1 MPVVEA
7 VEEAA
12 RWFETYL
19 CRPHEGVG
27 RPGAVCPFMVPA
39 LRADGVRVHV
49 FRGGAGLDGVL
60 SAVDAMVEVLR
71 GGGWPTSNRA
81 LHAVVA
87 VLPDLPQADEVLLDQ
102 VQEEVRTRLARE
114 GMMLGQFHSRCDQGA
129 ARNPG
134 FPVSRSPIPMLA
146 LRWMAL
152 HDVLFLHDDPD
163 RFAAYEER
171 FGTVY
176 RSGRTVDPLF
186 ARLYQ
191 QAHR

>member
-1 MPVVEA
+1 MVEA
-7 VEEAA
+7 VEEAVG
-12 RWFETYL
+12 WFETYL

-49 FRGGAGLDGVL
+49 SPGGAGLDGLL

-87 VLPDLPQADEVLLDQ
+87 VLPDLPQADEELLDH
-102 VQEEVRTRLARE
+102 VQEKVRTRLARE
-114 GMMLGQFHSRCDQGA
+114 GMMLGQFHSRCGQGA

-152 HDVLFLHDDPD
+152 HDVLFVHDDPD